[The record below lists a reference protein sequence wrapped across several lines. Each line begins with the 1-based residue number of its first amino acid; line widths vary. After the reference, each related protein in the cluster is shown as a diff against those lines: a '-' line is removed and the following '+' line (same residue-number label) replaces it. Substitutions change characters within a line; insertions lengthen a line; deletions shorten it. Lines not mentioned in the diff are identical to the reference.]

1 MFTIDQV
8 DREALRVRF
17 DTARAL
23 AVDVDAILG
32 ALQIRRSPREVRAG
46 YGMTA
51 DQYLQLQSRLGAAI
65 CDALYAQSGVRP
77 LSQEENAIVYHY
89 LLGAADLR
97 GALQRMGRFA
107 DMLRERLGPFRVEFD
122 VAGETVRLAVDI
134 GFDESI
140 RQRFAVYFCQQYSKL
155 VESLAWMIDRPI
167 ALRAVDLPFAH
178 ADELASSAGRF
189 DCPVRYGHDAFVF
202 HFDAWLLDAKV
213 VRSIADLESYLRMLP
228 AVLTGHGEADD
239 FGQRVERIL
248 EKQCLEIGGMPT
260 AAELAA
266 ALNMSVATLRRR
278 LGDSGR
284 SYSEIKRDCQLRLSK
299 ELLAKPYKKLFEVAQ
314 RLGYRDAN
322 AFRRVF
328 KKATGQTPV
337 DYHRSCQSAGPHPAA
352 STGANVTAA
361 QTPREEHA

>member
-23 AVDVDAILG
+23 SVDVDAILD
-32 ALQIRRSPREVRAG
+32 ALHIQRSSREVRAG

-51 DQYLQLQSRLGAAI
+51 EQYLQLQSCLGAAI

-97 GALQRMGRFA
+97 GAVQRMARFA
-107 DMLRERLGPFRVEFD
+107 DMLRERLGAFRVAYD
-122 VAGETVRLAVDI
+122 VVDGAAHLTVAI
-134 GFDESI
+134 GFDEPI
-140 RQRFAVYFCQQYSKL
+140 RQRFAVYFFQQYSKL
-155 VESLAWMIDRPI
+155 VESLAWMIDTPI
-167 ALRAVDLPFAH
+167 VLRGVTLPFRCV
-178 ADELASSAGRF
+178 DELASSVERF
-189 DCPVRYGHDAFVF
+189 GCAVGYGGDAFVF
-202 HFDAWLLDAKV
+202 QFDAQLLDAKV
-213 VRSIADLESYLRMLP
+213 VRSIADLESYLKMLP
-228 AVLTGHGEADD
+228 AVLTGQDEADD

-260 AAELAA
+260 AAELAT

-278 LGDSGR
+278 LSDSGR

-299 ELLAKPYKKLFEVAQ
+299 ELLARPYKKLFEVAQ

-328 KKATGQTPV
+328 KKATGLTPV
-337 DYHRSCQSAGPHPAA
+337 DYHKSRQPAKTAGA
-352 STGANVTAA
+352 TG
-361 QTPREEHA
+361 EEHA

>member
-23 AVDVDAILG
+23 SIDLDAILSELRIHS
-32 ALQIRRSPREVRAG
+32 ALREVRAG
-46 YGMTA
+46 YGMTSE
-51 DQYLQLQSRLGAAI
+51 QYLQLQLRLGEAINAA
-65 CDALYAQSGVRP
+65 LLAQSGVRP
-77 LSQEENAIVYHY
+77 LSQDENAIVYHY

-97 GALQRMGRFA
+97 GVLQRMARFS
-107 DMLRERLGPFRVEFD
+107 DMLRERLGAFRIAFAS
-122 VAGETVRLAVDI
+122 AGDDVRLMVDI
-134 GFDESI
+134 GIDAPI

-155 VESLAWMIDRPI
+155 IESLAWMIDTPI
-167 ALRAVDLPFAH
+167 ALRAIELPFRCV
-178 ADELASSAGRF
+178 DELASSAQRF
-189 DCPVRYGHDAFVF
+189 GCPVSYGHAAFAF
-202 HFDAWLLDAKV
+202 HFDAALLDARV
-213 VRSIADLESYLRMLP
+213 VRSIADLEAYLRMLP
-228 AVLTGHGEADD
+228 AVLTGQGEADD
-239 FGQRVERIL
+239 FDRRVERIL

-266 ALNMSVATLRRR
+266 ALNISVATLRRR
-278 LGDSGR
+278 LGESGR

-299 ELLAKPYKKLFEVAQ
+299 ELLARPYKKLFEVAQ

-337 DYHRSCQSAGPHPAA
+337 DYHKSCQRV
-352 STGANVTAA
+352 ANGS
-361 QTPREEHA
+361 

>member
-23 AVDVDAILG
+23 SIDLDPILTE
-32 ALQIRRSPREVRAG
+32 LRIRHSLREVRAG
-46 YGMTA
+46 YGMTSE
-51 DQYLQLQSRLGAAI
+51 QYLQLQLRLSEAI
-65 CDALYAQSGVRP
+65 RDALHEQSGVRS

-97 GALQRMGRFA
+97 AALQRMGRFA
-107 DMLRERLGPFRVEFD
+107 GMLRERLGDFRITCDVEQD
-122 VAGETVRLAVDI
+122 SARLHVHVGIDAQV
-134 GFDESI
+134 

-155 VESLAWMIDRPI
+155 VESLAWMIDTPI
-167 ALRAVDLPFAH
+167 ALRAVDLPFQH
-178 ADELASSAGRF
+178 TEGLASSVERF
-189 DCPVRYGHDAFVF
+189 DCPVRYGHEAFVF
-202 HFDAWLLDAKV
+202 YFDRALLDAPI
-213 VRSIADLESYLRMLP
+213 VRSIADLESYLATLP
-228 AVLTGHGEADD
+228 AVLSGHGEADD

-248 EKQCLEIGGMPT
+248 EKQCREIGGMPS

-266 ALNMSVATLRRR
+266 TLNISVATLRRR
-278 LGDSGR
+278 LGESGG
-284 SYSEIKRDCQLRLSK
+284 SYSQIKHDCQLRLGK
-299 ELLAKPYKKLFEVAQ
+299 EFLARPYKKLLEVAQ

-337 DYHRSCQSAGPHPAA
+337 DYHKSCQRPAPLG
-352 STGANVTAA
+352 S
-361 QTPREEHA
+361 

>member
-23 AVDVDAILG
+23 SIDLDPILTE
-32 ALQIRRSPREVRAG
+32 LRIQHSLREVRAG
-46 YGMTA
+46 YGMTSE
-51 DQYLQLQSRLGAAI
+51 QYLQLQLRLSEAI
-65 CDALYAQSGVRP
+65 RDALYEQSGVRS

-97 GALQRMGRFA
+97 AALQRMGRFA
-107 DMLRERLGPFRVEFD
+107 GMLRERLGDFRITCEVEQGS
-122 VAGETVRLAVDI
+122 ARLSVHV
-134 GFDESI
+134 GMDEPV

-155 VESLAWMIDRPI
+155 VESLAWMIDKPI
-167 ALRAVDLPFAH
+167 PLHAVDLPFQNT
-178 ADELASSAGRF
+178 EGLVSSVERF
-189 DCPVRYGHDAFVF
+189 DCPVRYGYDAFVF
-202 HFDAWLLDAKV
+202 HFDSALLDAPI
-213 VRSIADLESYLRMLP
+213 VRSIADLESYLKMLP
-228 AVLTGHGEADD
+228 AVLSGQDDADD

-248 EKQCLEIGGMPT
+248 EKQCREIGGMPT

-266 ALNMSVATLRRR
+266 TLNISVATLRRR
-278 LGDSGR
+278 LGENGS
-284 SYSEIKRDCQLRLSK
+284 SYSQIKHECQLRLGK
-299 ELLAKPYKKLFEVAQ
+299 ELLARPYTKLLEVAQ

-337 DYHRSCQSAGPHPAA
+337 DYHKSCQRSAPAG
-352 STGANVTAA
+352 S
-361 QTPREEHA
+361 